1 MGFRLKPKEEKFF
14 QLLSEQ
20 AKLVQ
25 KSADILSLAMHE
37 QDKILELM
45 GLIDSVE
52 KEADDI
58 VAKVTAKLQKTFITP
73 FDREDI
79 FTLTQKLDDVIDSI
93 KGIIERMHLY
103 NVGTTTAGVQGLT
116 ELVVKSA
123 KQIEKAVSY
132 LEDIK
137 KFHLKL
143 EARCSRLMELE
154 AEGDRLY
161 REEMGKLFRDCKDPI
176 EIIKW
181 KEILTNLEDVL
192 DLSEDIADSLKKV
205 VLKYA

>member
-37 QDKILELM
+37 QDKIVELM

-52 KEADDI
+52 KEADNI
-58 VAKVTAKLQKTFITP
+58 VDKVTAKLQKTFITP

-79 FTLTQKLDDVIDSI
+79 FTLTQKLDDVVDSI

-103 NVGTTTAGVQGLT
+103 NVGTTTTGVQGLT

-132 LEDIK
+132 LDDVK
-137 KFHLKL
+137 KSHLKL